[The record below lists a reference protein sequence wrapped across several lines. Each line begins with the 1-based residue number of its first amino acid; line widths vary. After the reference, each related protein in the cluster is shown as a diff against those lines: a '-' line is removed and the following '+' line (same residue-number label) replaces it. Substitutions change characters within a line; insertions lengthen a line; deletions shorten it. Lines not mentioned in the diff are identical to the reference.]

1 MPWMRAQRRPRAPI
15 ADRLVRNAMI
25 DTNDTADSTA
35 AKLRNDPIDSTENAD
50 PIEPIEPIDPTDPTL
65 PTDSTD
71 PELPTDNTELRERM
85 LSSDPLDVRRFGMS
99 SE

>member
-1 MPWMRAQRRPRAPI
+1 MRAQRRPRAPI
-15 ADRLVRNAMI
+15 TERLPRNAMI
-25 DTNDTADSTA
+25 DTTDTADSTA

-50 PIEPIEPIDPTDPTL
+50 PIEPIDPTDPTL
-65 PTDSTD
+65 PTDSTE

-85 LSSDPLDVRRFGMS
+85 LSSDPLDPRRFGMR

>member
-1 MPWMRAQRRPRAPI
+1 
-15 ADRLVRNAMI
+15 MI
-25 DTNDTADSTA
+25 DTTDTAA

-50 PIEPIEPIDPTDPTL
+50 PIEPIDPTDPTL

-71 PELPTDNTELRERM
+71 PELPTDKNELRERM
-85 LSSDPLDVRRFGMS
+85 LSSEPLDVRRFGMG

>member
-1 MPWMRAQRRPRAPI
+1 MPAQRRSRAPI
-15 ADRLVRNAMI
+15 TERLPRNAMI
-25 DTNDTADSTA
+25 DTTDTADSTA

-50 PIEPIEPIDPTDPTL
+50 PIEPIDPTDPTL

-71 PELPTDNTELRERM
+71 PELPADNTELRERM
-85 LSSDPLDVRRFGMS
+85 LRNDPLDPRLFGMG

>member
-1 MPWMRAQRRPRAPI
+1 MT
-15 ADRLVRNAMI
+15 
-25 DTNDTADSTA
+25 DTTETADSTA

-50 PIEPIEPIDPTDPTL
+50 PIEPIDPTDPRL
-65 PTDSTD
+65 PTDNTE

-85 LSSDPLDVRRFGMS
+85 LSSDPLDPRPFGMD

>member
-1 MPWMRAQRRPRAPI
+1 MRAQRRPRAPI
-15 ADRLVRNAMI
+15 TERLERNAMI

-50 PIEPIEPIDPTDPTL
+50 PIEPIDPTEPTL

-85 LSSDPLDVRRFGMS
+85 LSSDPLDPPRFGMS